1 MIPSPIASTTYH
13 QPRYLAVELINMILE
28 NVKRPLD
35 LANCC
40 RVNKDFKKL
49 CQPSLYRHLRISC
62 CTPLIA
68 PDDYISGYVLSE
80 SSKLLF
86 RTLEGNKVLRQYPRK
101 LTLDADG
108 DAEQEWI
115 VDDDGQE
122 GDSEV
127 EEGDESRGHYEFNSE
142 FEDPSEPFERCL
154 RLLPKIDAVDLDSLV
169 WWWRPVRDVVFN
181 HGERWKEIK
190 VSGELLT
197 EEGDERDLSVLS
209 RLEKL
214 ECERIGETDLDDQY
228 LPSRLRT
235 LDARDCSLPAGD
247 PSSNYKLHKVL
258 TALTAETI
266 AHLSSYQNLQ
276 RLHLYQNWDDL
287 EPPLPDV
294 LPGFQSLPALH
305 FLCLSLDKLRPA
317 SPQQQRLFSRIS
329 LLRFRGSNSST
340 SFHSIS
346 WHISSSIG
354 LAQPRSLW
362 DLRKTRFGRKG
373 VRRNSTTWRYSV
385 RKRASKSICSRDQ
398 VIAGVCP
405 LTTSL
410 RFLPLTEAPFACRQ
424 LGGNEGEGAR
434 VGPSSL
440 SFLFP
445 FASAHYELNT
455 KCVSF

>member
-1 MIPSPIASTTYH
+1 MPHCLTPRRLDILDPIFPIEVT
-13 QPRYLAVELINMILE
+13 EMILG
-28 NVKRPLD
+28 NVKMQKD
-35 LANCC
+35 LANCS
-40 RVNKDFKKL
+40 RVNKHFKKR
-49 CQPSLYRHLRISC
+49 CQPALYHHLRISC
-62 CTPLIA
+62 GAPRTA

-115 VDDDGQE
+115 VDDDGEE

-127 EEGDESRGHYEFNSE
+127 EERDESRGHYEFNSE

-154 RLLPKIDAVDLDSLV
+154 RLLPKIDAVDLDRPV
-169 WWWRPVRDVVFN
+169 WWWRPFRDVVFN

-197 EEGDERDLSVLS
+197 EEGDERDLRVLS

-247 PSSNYKLHKVL
+247 PSVDSQLHKVL

-266 AHLSSYQNLQ
+266 TYLPSYQNLQ

-305 FLCLSLDKLRPA
+305 FLCLSLDKL
-317 SPQQQRLFSRIS
+317 SPSFAAATAALLAHLPPSLSRLEFLDIIP
-329 LLRFRGSNSST
+329 FD
-340 SFHSIS
+340 I
-346 WHISSSIG
+346 
-354 LAQPRSLW
+354 LAHFVQHRS
-362 DLRKTRFGRKG
+362 G
-373 VRRNSTTWRYSV
+373 
-385 RKRASKSICSRDQ
+385 
-398 VIAGVCP
+398 
-405 LTTSL
+405 TTSL
-410 RFLPLTEAPFACRQ
+410 AMGFKEDAVRQEGCKEEFEHLAILCQEKGVEIYLLPR
-424 LGGNEGEGAR
+424 
-434 VGPSSL
+434 SSY
-440 SFLFP
+440 SWCM
-445 FASAHYELNT
+445 SSHYEPSIP
-455 KCVSF
+455 SFD